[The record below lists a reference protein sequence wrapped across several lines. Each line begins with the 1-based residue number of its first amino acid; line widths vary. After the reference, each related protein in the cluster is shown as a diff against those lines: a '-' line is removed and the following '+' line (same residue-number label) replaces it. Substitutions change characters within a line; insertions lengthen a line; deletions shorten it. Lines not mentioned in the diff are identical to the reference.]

1 MKKFLK
7 NNIFTKNFL
16 LKMIY
21 IFGILLL
28 FYSFDVYLRYIT
40 KSIDA
45 FYPLRAII
53 PNLITIVCI
62 CYFLPLVTLKS
73 KKVSLIFLSL
83 FYILGLFY
91 FIANYMMLNVK
102 SIPLDYYNLHNVG
115 EGLEFINAIS
125 SYIGIKFILFI
136 LFTILLFIILFIIR
150 KKIDFP
156 LNKWKIISILILFPV
171 CILINY
177 FCIHNLESSEDEWQ
191 NISKPR
197 YYYDNFINSKRSAL
211 VMGYYEYSIRDMYL
225 YIKENYMSAYSKADA
240 DELFA
245 KNDVKKE
252 NNEYTGIF
260 AGKNLIMIMME
271 SIDEIMIN
279 KEAMPTLYKMRNS
292 GWNFTNRYSVLSNGG
307 STIVTEFNSLS
318 GLFYNNAYYRINN
331 NFYSNA
337 IPNMFSNN
345 GYITSSM
352 HENYGTYYNRSELHR
367 NLGFQNSY
375 FVYEMLDNYEIYSD
389 VQLISNYN
397 LYEKIIPKTDKPFM
411 SFIVTIAA
419 HGPYTNSNSI
429 CSEDEKASSSEKDC
443 MNYLAYRT
451 DDLFSELLSKLK
463 EDELLDDTVIIA
475 YTDHQAYLYEY
486 TDNDLKKFK
495 KVDDDFNIKSIPMI
509 IYSND
514 IKKKNID
521 VLINDVDI
529 APTIFNLFGLDYDAQ
544 KYIGT
549 DIFSKYHKNIVMFEN
564 GSWYDGN
571 VYSFNSGV
579 DQTTEKFK
587 TNSEWALDKR
597 KLNDILI
604 STNYYGK

>member
-1 MKKFLK
+1 
-7 NNIFTKNFL
+7 
-16 LKMIY
+16 
-21 IFGILLL
+21 
-28 FYSFDVYLRYIT
+28 
-40 KSIDA
+40 
-45 FYPLRAII
+45 
-53 PNLITIVCI
+53 
-62 CYFLPLVTLKS
+62 
-73 KKVSLIFLSL
+73 
-83 FYILGLFY
+83 
-91 FIANYMMLNVK
+91 
-102 SIPLDYYNLHNVG
+102 
-115 EGLEFINAIS
+115 
-125 SYIGIKFILFI
+125 
-136 LFTILLFIILFIIR
+136 
-150 KKIDFP
+150 
-156 LNKWKIISILILFPV
+156 
-171 CILINY
+171 
-177 FCIHNLESSEDEWQ
+177 
-191 NISKPR
+191 
-197 YYYDNFINSKRSAL
+197 
-211 VMGYYEYSIRDMYL
+211 MGYYEYSIRDMYL
-225 YIKENYMSAYSKADA
+225 YIKENYMIAYSKADA

-443 MNYLAYRT
+443 MNYLAHRT